1 VNNLSENI
9 RAIALDV
16 LMKVEQNQAYSNLQ
30 LNQALQNMNVKEID
44 KGLLTNIVYGTI
56 QRKNTID
63 FYLEQLLNKPIK
75 KKDRWVLSLLRL
87 SIFQMLYMDRV
98 PDHAIIHEAVEIAK
112 ERGHQGLAGLVNGI
126 LRKLQREGTSSMD
139 EKLENSTEKEALQF
153 SMPYWLFKRWSDQ
166 FGKENA
172 EKMAQVNLIP
182 APVTARINTN
192 LSSRDDVLAELKEE
206 GITAV
211 KGELS
216 SDGIVVREGYLP
228 KSNVYKKGLVTIQ
241 DESSMLVARAVS
253 PSSGESVLDAC
264 AAPGGKSTHLAELM
278 KGEGRVVSLDL
289 HQHKVDLI
297 KKQAERLGLENIE
310 ARALDA
316 RKVSDEFQDES
327 FDRVLVDAPCS
338 GFGVIRKKPDL
349 KWSKSEADIEKLTH
363 IQKNI
368 LDAASHMVK
377 AGGVLVYSTCTVDKE
392 ENTDVAEWFLENHPE
407 FEWDP
412 RFSEKMPETVKT
424 FIIEGRSDLQLMP
437 HYFDSDGFYI
447 AAYRK
452 KTTGGEKHA

>member
-1 VNNLSENI
+1 MSGNL

-16 LMKVEQNQAYSNLQ
+16 LVKVEQNQAYSNLQ
-30 LNQALQNMNVKEID
+30 LNQALLKADVND
-44 KGLLTNIVYGTI
+44 KDKSLLTSIVYGTI

-112 ERGHQGLAGLVNGI
+112 YKGHKGLAGMVNGI
-126 LRKLQREGTSSMD
+126 LRKLQREGTAAMD
-139 EKLENSTEKEALQF
+139 EKIGNSAEKDALKY
-153 SMPYWLFKRWSDQ
+153 SMPSWLYERWSNQ
-166 FGKENA
+166 FGAENA
-172 EKMAQVNLIP
+172 EKMAEINLIP
-182 APVTARINTN
+182 APVTARINTMLIN
-192 LSSRDDVLAELKEE
+192 QDTVFDMLREE
-206 GITAV
+206 GITAE

-216 SDGIVVREGYLP
+216 PEGIVIKDGYLP
-228 KSNVYKKGLVTIQ
+228 KSNAYNQGLVTIQ

-253 PSSGESVLDAC
+253 PEPGEKVLDAC
-264 AAPGGKSTHLAELM
+264 AAPGGKSTHLAEMM

-289 HQHKVDLI
+289 HQHKVELI
-297 KKQAERLGLENIE
+297 KKQADRLGLNNID
-310 ARALDA
+310 ARTLDA
-316 RKVSDEFQDES
+316 RKVKEEFEIES

-349 KWSKSEADIEKLTH
+349 KWAKTEQDVERLTS
-363 IQKNI
+363 IQKDI
-368 LDAASHMVK
+368 LHAASQMVK
-377 AGGVLVYSTCTVDKE
+377 PDGILVYSTCTVDKE
-392 ENTDVAEWFLENHPE
+392 ENAEVAEWFLSQHPE

-412 RFSEKMPETVKT
+412 HFSEKMPETVKP
-424 FIIEGRSDLQLMP
+424 FIIEERSDLQIMP
-437 HYFDSDGFYI
+437 HYFNSDGFYI

-452 KTTGGEKHA
+452 KITGGEKHA